1 MTTSVLI
8 SRGRNFAGLLS
19 VGILAFFSQS
29 ALAEGTLAGTDIAN
43 TASVSFDIDGTTL
56 TQDSNTV
63 VLTVAE
69 ILDVSVLLQSP
80 QIAVSAGETG
90 RELLFTVT
98 NTGNGSES
106 FRLDFDNDFSADPA
120 VDFNPT
126 AQTPAIYFDTDGSGD
141 FSAGDVAYSPGT
153 NDPTLDADESINM
166 LIVNDIP
173 TPLNNGDIGRSALSA
188 VANTGSGVPGTS
200 FAGQGTGGVDAVV
213 GSTGADQSAT
223 GEYVVAEVTVVI
235 NKSAVVTDQFGGS
248 NAIPGA
254 TIAYT
259 ITVEVT
265 DSGTAT
271 AVVFTDPIPANTS
284 YVANSIQLN
293 GAGLSDETNA
303 DAGELDS
310 TGAPTVVVRLGDLTQ
325 ASGVQTVQFS
335 VTID

>member
-8 SRGRNFAGLLS
+8 RRGRSFAGLFS
-19 VGILAFFSQS
+19 AGILALFSQS

-106 FRLDFDNDFSADPA
+106 FRLDFDNDFSTDPA

-153 NDPTLDADESINM
+153 NDPVLDADESINM

-188 VANTGSGVPGTS
+188 VANTGSGAPGTA
-200 FAGQGTGGVDAVV
+200 FVGQGTGGVDAVV
-213 GSTGADQSAT
+213 GATGADQSAT

-271 AVVFTDPIPANTS
+271 AVVFNDPIPANTS